1 MKSHPEWNMTPRVHI
16 SLRSLT
22 CCINDTKEAD
32 WSLVS
37 VHSPWLHPLKHSYQV
52 TSFQERKT
60 SFHLSD
66 DPQIHLPKLCSAEL
80 TRPDPPGVQAEHVQ
94 ELPPIEETNAA
105 NQGQEA
111 SAFQYGKCSA
121 ESWDFLGEI
130 KTTVQAK
137 PPNQLAC
144 CKADVAKNKMS
155 AVKWYWVCS
164 SDCQHQSISQFQIL
178 PFL

>member
-1 MKSHPEWNMTPRVHI
+1 MILGCKGHQQDRVTNMAWNNPLVKRRWGWMAPLVKAVCMAKRKKQKKKMKSHPEWNMTLSVHI

-80 TRPDPPGVQAEHVQ
+80 TRPDPLECRLSIFRNCHPSKKPTPQTRARKPRLSSTGNAVLSPG
-94 ELPPIEETNAA
+94 I
-105 NQGQEA
+105 
-111 SAFQYGKCSA
+111 F
-121 ESWDFLGEI
+121 
-130 KTTVQAK
+130 
-137 PPNQLAC
+137 
-144 CKADVAKNKMS
+144 
-155 AVKWYWVCS
+155 
-164 SDCQHQSISQFQIL
+164 
-178 PFL
+178 